1 MAVPLNMNKV
11 TENQKKI
18 MDNWNIVY
26 TGWDEKEHPL
36 REALCTL
43 GNGYFA
49 ARGALEE
56 QKANGYNYPG
66 TYLAGGYNRAVS
78 EIKAKKIE
86 NEDLVNWP
94 NWIYLTFK
102 IGDSDWFDFTKTE
115 LLEYTVTLNLEE
127 GILKRKMRFRDEK
140 FRETSF
146 VSRRIVSMADPH
158 VAAIQWELV
167 PENWTDEI
175 TIRSGID
182 GDIKNCGVERYSEL
196 NSQHLDILETG
207 NLGNYGIFLTSQTK
221 QSKIRMTQAASLS
234 VFLDEKELELNP
246 EFHYSEKA
254 VFQDLKIECRQ
265 NTTARVEK
273 MVSVYTSKDLAVSD
287 PLTEAREK
295 LGRLDSFYHIFQKH
309 RKTWA
314 NIWNLI
320 NLDVKSKNNEMM
332 ILRLHVFHLHQ
343 TISENSI
350 GLDVGVPSR
359 GWHGEA
365 YRGHIFWDEL
375 YIFPYINF
383 HLPQLARSLLMYRY
397 HRLPQAR
404 KAARDNGYRGA
415 MFPWQSGSNG
425 REETQVMHLN
435 PKSGRWIPDKS
446 HLQRHINAA
455 IPYNVWQY
463 YQTTNDIDY
472 LAAFGA
478 ELILD
483 TALFWSEIA
492 KFNTEKERYEINGI
506 MGPDEYHT
514 HYPDK
519 EKPGL
524 NNNAYTN
531 FMAVW
536 TIQCALNI
544 LEIFK
549 GEHFDRLAQ
558 RVGLNSHDV
567 EHWKDIAG
575 KMYIPLQKNGIILQF
590 DGFDKLQEL
599 NWEKYHK
606 KYGEELRLDRIL
618 EKEGDS
624 ANNYR
629 ASKQA
634 DVMMLFYL
642 FSSDELVEKFNQ
654 LGYDFKPD
662 YIPKN
667 IEYYEKVT
675 SHGST
680 LSQVIHSWVL
690 ARSDRKRSWNVFR
703 EALMSDFEDV
713 QGGTTPEGIH
723 LGAMAG
729 TLDIIQRCYT
739 GLEIRDDVLWLN
751 PRIPQEMNE
760 VKFQIRYR
768 SHWIKLRVTQEKILI
783 DFENGW
789 GEPIKLNVQGKSRIL
804 DKNTSLE
811 FNLKQA

>member
-1 MAVPLNMNKV
+1 
-11 TENQKKI
+11 
-18 MDNWNIVY
+18 MDNWKIIY
-26 TGWDEKEHPL
+26 SGWKEKEHPL

-49 ARGALEE
+49 TRGALEE
-56 QKANGYNYPG
+56 KTANNYNYPG

-78 EIKAKKIE
+78 DIKEKKIE

-94 NWIYLTFK
+94 NWLFMTFK
-102 IGDSDWFDFTKTE
+102 IGDSEWFDFTKTE
-115 LLEYTVTLNLEE
+115 LLEYKIILNLKE
-127 GILKRKMRFRDEK
+127 GVLERKMKFRDDK

-146 VSRRIVSMADPH
+146 MSRRIVSMADPH
-158 VAAIQWELV
+158 VAAIQWELI

-182 GDIKNCGVERYSEL
+182 GDIKNGGVERYSDL
-196 NSQHLDILETG
+196 NSHHLDILETG
-207 NLGNYGIFLTSQTK
+207 NLDNHGIFLTSQTK

-234 VFLDEKELELNP
+234 VFLGENELESKP
-246 EFHYSEKA
+246 
-254 VFQDLKIECRQ
+254 VFQTSKKSVFQEVKFKCAHG
-265 NTTARVEK
+265 TTVHVEK
-273 MVSVYTSKDLAVSD
+273 MVAVYTSKDLAISD
-287 PLTEAREK
+287 PLTESREK
-295 LGRLDSFYHIFQKH
+295 LARLGSFDQIYQKH
-309 RKTWA
+309 QKTWA
-314 NIWNLI
+314 NIWDLSNFS
-320 NLDVKSKNNEMM
+320 VVSKENEMQV
-332 ILRLHVFHLHQ
+332 LRLHIFHLHQ

-383 HLPQLARSLLMYRY
+383 HLPQLGRSMLMYRY

-404 KAARDNGYRGA
+404 KAARNSGYRGA

-435 PKSGRWIPDKS
+435 PESGRWIPDYS

-463 YQTTNDIDY
+463 YQATNDIEFMS
-472 LAAFGA
+472 AFGA
-478 ELILD
+478 ELILN

-492 KFNTEKERYEINGI
+492 TFNPEKERYEINGI

-514 HYPDK
+514 HYPDE

-536 TIQCALNI
+536 TIQCALNV
-544 LEIFK
+544 LDIFK
-549 GEHFDRLAQ
+549 GEHFDKLAQ
-558 RVGLNSHDV
+558 KV
-567 EHWKDIAG
+567 EFDAEDIKRWKDISK
-575 KMYIPLQKNGIILQF
+575 KMYIPLLENGIILQF
-590 DGFDKLQEL
+590 DDFDKLQEL
-599 NWEKYHK
+599 DWGKYHL
-606 KYGEELRLDRIL
+606 KYGESFRLDRIL

-634 DVMMLFYL
+634 DVLMLFYL
-642 FSSDELVEKFNQ
+642 FSSEELVKYFNQ
-654 LGYDFKPD
+654 LGYEFKPE
-662 YIPKN
+662 YIPRN
-667 IEYYEKVT
+667 IEYYQKIAA
-675 SHGST
+675 HGST
-680 LSQVIHSWVL
+680 LSQIIHAWVL
-690 ARSDRKRSWNVFR
+690 ARSDRKRSWNSFR
-703 EALMSDFEDV
+703 KALMSDFQDV

-729 TLDIIQRCYT
+729 TVDIIQRCYT
-739 GLEIRDDVLWLN
+739 GLEIREGILWLN
-751 PRIPQEMNE
+751 PRIPKEMEE

-768 SHWIKLRVTQEKILI
+768 SHWIKLRVTQEKIQI

-789 GEPIKLNVQGKSRIL
+789 GDPVELNVQGNSRIL
-804 DKNTSLE
+804 EKSESLE
-811 FNLKQA
+811 FKLKQA

>member
-1 MAVPLNMNKV
+1 MNDWK
-11 TENQKKI
+11 
-18 MDNWNIVY
+18 IVY
-26 TGWDEKEHPL
+26 SGWNEKEHPL
-36 REALCTL
+36 RETLCTL

-49 ARGALEE
+49 TRGALEE
-56 QKANGYNYPG
+56 QKANRFNYPG

-78 EIKAKKIE
+78 EIKEKKIK

-94 NWIYLTFK
+94 NWLFMSFK
-102 IGDSDWFDFTKTE
+102 IGNSEWFDFTKTE
-115 LLEYTVTLNLEE
+115 LLEYKVILNLKE
-127 GILKRKMRFRDEK
+127 GVLERKMRFRDEK

-158 VAAIQWELV
+158 VAAIQWQLV

-182 GDIKNCGVERYSEL
+182 GDIKNGGVTRYNDL
-196 NSQHLDILETG
+196 NSHHLDILEKG
-207 NLGNYGIFLTSQTK
+207 NLDNHGIFLTSQTK
-221 QSKIRMTQAASLS
+221 QSKIRMTQAASLA
-234 VFLDEKELELNP
+234 VFLDKKELEITP
-246 EFHYSEKA
+246 EFHHSEKA
-254 VFQDLKIECRQ
+254 VFQDVKFACTQ
-265 NTTARVEK
+265 STSVRVEK
-273 MVSVYTSKDLAVSD
+273 MVSVYTSKDLAISD
-287 PLTEAREK
+287 PLTEAKEK
-295 LGRLDSFYHIFQKH
+295 LTDLGLFDRVYRKH
-309 RKTWA
+309 RKTWV
-314 NIWNLI
+314 NIWNLS
-320 NLDVKSKNNEMM
+320 NFGVVSQENEMLV
-332 ILRLHVFHLHQ
+332 LRLHVFHLHQ
-343 TISENSI
+343 TVSENSI

-397 HRLPQAR
+397 YRLPQAR
-404 KAARDNGYRGA
+404 KAARSNGYRGA

-425 REETQVMHLN
+425 REETQVVHLN
-435 PKSGRWIPDKS
+435 PESGRWIPDNS

-463 YQTTNDIDY
+463 YQATDDNEFMS
-472 LAAFGA
+472 AFGA
-478 ELILD
+478 ELILN

-492 KFNTEKERYEINGI
+492 TFNPEKERYEINSI

-514 HYPDK
+514 HYPNK

-536 TIQCALNI
+536 TIQCALNV

-549 GEHFDRLAQ
+549 GEHFDKLAQ
-558 RVGLNSHDV
+558 KVGLNSKDV
-567 EHWKDIAG
+567 EQWKDIAG
-575 KMYIPLQKNGIILQF
+575 KMYIPLQNDGIILQF

-599 NWEKYHK
+599 DWEKYHS
-606 KYGEELRLDRIL
+606 KYGEVLRLDRIL

-634 DVMMLFYL
+634 DVLMLFYL
-642 FSSDELVEKFNQ
+642 FSSEELVKYFDQ
-654 LGYDFKPD
+654 LGYEFKPE
-662 YIPKN
+662 YIHRN
-667 IEYYEKVT
+667 IEYYQKIT
-675 SHGST
+675 AHGST

-690 ARSDRKRSWNVFR
+690 ARSDRKRSWKSFR
-703 EALMSDFEDV
+703 KALMSDFKDV

-729 TLDIIQRCYT
+729 TLDIVQRCYT
-739 GLEIRDDVLWLN
+739 GLEIRDGVLWLN
-751 PRIPQEMNE
+751 PRIPQEMKE
-760 VKFQIRYR
+760 VNFQIRYR
-768 SHWIKLRVTQEKILI
+768 SHWVKLRVTQKKIHI

-789 GEPIKLNVQGKSRIL
+789 GDPIELNVQGTSRMLGKSESFKFI
-804 DKNTSLE
+804 
-811 FNLKQA
+811 LKQA

>member
-1 MAVPLNMNKV
+1 
-11 TENQKKI
+11 
-18 MDNWNIVY
+18 MDNWKIVY
-26 TGWDEKEHPL
+26 TGWNEKEHPL

-49 ARGALEE
+49 TRGALEE
-56 QKANGYNYPG
+56 QKANNFNYPG

-78 EIKAKKIE
+78 EIKEKKVE

-94 NWIYLTFK
+94 NWLPLTFK

-115 LLEYTVTLNLEE
+115 LLEYKVTLNLEE
-127 GILKRKMRFRDEK
+127 GVLQRKMRFRDEK

-146 VSRRIVSMADPH
+146 VSRRFVSMADPH
-158 VAAIQWELV
+158 VAAIQWQLI

-182 GDIKNCGVERYSEL
+182 GDIKNGGVKRYNEL
-196 NSQHLDILETG
+196 NNRHLDILETG
-207 NLGNYGIFLTSQTK
+207 NLENHRIFMTSQTK

-234 VFLDEKELELNP
+234 VFLDENELESNP
-246 EFHYSEKA
+246 VFHISERT
-254 VFQDLKIECRQ
+254 VFQDVKFKCAHGTNVRIE
-265 NTTARVEK
+265 K
-273 MVSVYTSKDLAVSD
+273 LVSVYTSKDVAISD
-287 PLTEAREK
+287 PLTEAGEK
-295 LGRLDSFYHIFQKH
+295 LAGLGSFEQIYQKH

-314 NIWNLI
+314 SIWGLSNFG
-320 NLDVKSKNNEMM
+320 VVSKENE
-332 ILRLHVFHLHQ
+332 IQVLRLHVFHLHQ

-404 KAARDNGYRGA
+404 KAARSNGYRGA

-435 PKSGRWIPDKS
+435 PQSGRWLSDNS

-463 YQTTNDIDY
+463 YQATNDIEFMS
-472 LAAFGA
+472 AFGA
-478 ELILD
+478 ELILN

-492 KFNTEKERYEINGI
+492 TFNAEKERYEINGI

-536 TIQCALNI
+536 SIQCALNV

-549 GEHFDRLAQ
+549 GEHFEKLAQ
-558 RVGLNSHDV
+558 KVGLNSNDLKR
-567 EHWKDIAG
+567 WKEITE
-575 KMYIPLQKNGIILQF
+575 KMYIPLQKSGIILQF
-590 DGFDKLQEL
+590 DGFDNLQEL
-599 NWEKYHK
+599 DWEKYHS
-606 KYGEELRLDRIL
+606 KYGEALRLDRIL

-624 ANNYR
+624 VNNYR

-634 DVMMLFYL
+634 DVLMLFYL
-642 FSSDELVEKFNQ
+642 FSSEELIKYFNQ
-654 LGYDFKPD
+654 LGYEFKPE
-662 YIPKN
+662 YIPAN
-667 IEYYEKVT
+667 IDYYKKIAA
-675 SHGST
+675 HGST
-680 LSQVIHSWVL
+680 LSQIIHSWVL
-690 ARSDRKRSWNVFR
+690 ARANRKGSWKSFR
-703 EALMSDFEDV
+703 KALMSDFRDV

-729 TLDIIQRCYT
+729 TVDIIQRCYS
-739 GLEIRDDVLWLN
+739 GLEIRDGILWLN
-751 PRIPQEMNE
+751 PRIPNEMEE

-768 SHWIKLRVTQEKILI
+768 SHWIKLRVTQEKIQI

-789 GEPIKLNVQGKSRIL
+789 GDPVELNVQGFSKIL
-804 DKNTSLE
+804 EKTETLE
-811 FNLKQA
+811 FTLKQA

>member
-1 MAVPLNMNKV
+1 
-11 TENQKKI
+11 
-18 MDNWNIVY
+18 MDNWKIVY
-26 TGWDEKEHPL
+26 TGWNEKKHPL

-49 ARGALEE
+49 TRGALEE
-56 QKANGYNYPG
+56 QKANRFNYPG

-78 EIKAKKIE
+78 EIKGKKIE

-94 NWIYLTFK
+94 NWLFLTFK
-102 IGDSDWFDFTKTE
+102 IGDSDWFDLANVE
-115 LLEYTVTLNLEE
+115 LIDYKVVLNLEE
-127 GILKRKMRFRDEK
+127 GVLERKMKFRDEK

-158 VAAIQWELV
+158 VATIQWQLV

-182 GDIKNCGVERYSEL
+182 GDIKNCGVERYSDL
-196 NSQHLDILETG
+196 NSRHLDILETG
-207 NLGNYGIFLTSQTK
+207 NLENHGIFLTSQAR
-221 QSKIRMTQAASLS
+221 QSKIRMTQAACLS
-234 VFLDEKELELNP
+234 VFLDENELESKP
-246 EFHYSEKA
+246 VFHISEKS
-254 VFQDLKIECRQ
+254 VFQEVKFKCSHS
-265 NTTARVEK
+265 TTVRVEK
-273 MVSVYTSKDLAVSD
+273 MVAVFTSKDVAISD

-295 LGRLDSFYHIFQKH
+295 LTGLGSFYPIFQKH

-314 NIWNLI
+314 NIWNLS
-320 NLDVKSKNNEMM
+320 NFDVKSQNNELL

-365 YRGHIFWDEL
+365 YRGHIFWDDL

-404 KAARDNGYRGA
+404 KAARSTGFRGA

-435 PKSGRWIPDKS
+435 PESGRWIPDNS

-463 YQTTNDIDY
+463 YQATNDIEFMS
-472 LAAFGA
+472 AFGA
-478 ELILD
+478 ELILN

-492 KFNTEKERYEINGI
+492 TFNPEKERYEINGI
-506 MGPDEYHT
+506 VGPDEYHT
-514 HYPDK
+514 HYPDE

-536 TIQCALNI
+536 TIRCALNV
-544 LEIFK
+544 LEIFT
-549 GEHFDRLAQ
+549 GEHFDKLAQ
-558 RVGLNSHDV
+558 KV
-567 EHWKDIAG
+567 EFDAVDIERWKDISK
-575 KMYIPLQKNGIILQF
+575 KMYIPFLKTGIILQF
-590 DGFDKLQEL
+590 DDFDKLQEL
-599 NWEKYHK
+599 DWEKYRL
-606 KYGEELRLDRIL
+606 KYGEALRLDRIL
-618 EKEGDS
+618 EEEGDS

-634 DVMMLFYL
+634 DVLMLFYL
-642 FSSDELVEKFNQ
+642 FSSEELVKYFNR
-654 LGYDFKPD
+654 LGYDFKPE
-662 YIPKN
+662 YIPEN
-667 IEYYEKVT
+667 IEYYRKIAA
-675 SHGST
+675 HGST
-680 LSQVIHSWVL
+680 LSQIIYSWVL
-690 ARSDRKRSWNVFR
+690 ARSDRKRSWSSFR
-703 EALMSDFEDV
+703 KALMSDFQDV

-729 TLDIIQRCYT
+729 TVDIVQRCYS
-739 GLEIRDDVLWLN
+739 GLEIRDGTLWLN
-751 PRIPQEMNE
+751 PRIPQEIE
-760 VKFQIRYR
+760 ELKFQIRYR
-768 SHWIKLRVTQEKILI
+768 SHWIKLWVTQEKIQI

-789 GEPIKLNVQGKSRIL
+789 GDSVEINVQGTSKILEKSE
-804 DKNTSLE
+804 SLE